1 VTTMSPCGRGGSTG
15 GDGMRGIA
23 SGGGSSKMASQGTG
37 FASRLA
43 RYKSEHVIESVGSE
57 ILRFFLNYS

>member
-1 VTTMSPCGRGGSTG
+1 
-15 GDGMRGIA
+15 MRGIA